1 MKPEHT
7 YCFYMSNGEH
17 ITADAD
23 HIFVYSDEVILQKE
37 ENGTRKTFMHINTAF
52 LMAWEM
58 QR

>member
-1 MKPEHT
+1 
-7 YCFYMSNGEH
+7 MSNGEH

-37 ENGTRKTFMHINTAF
+37 ENGARKTFMHINTAF